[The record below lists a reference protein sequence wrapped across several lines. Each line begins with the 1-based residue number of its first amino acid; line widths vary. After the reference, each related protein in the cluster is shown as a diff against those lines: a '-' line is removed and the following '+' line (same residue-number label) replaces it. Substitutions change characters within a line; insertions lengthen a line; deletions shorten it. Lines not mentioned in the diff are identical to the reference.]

1 VGHQA
6 FRNTSVRILKKIF
19 VVLADLMLKNSV
31 KYLTIADGGIIYLL
45 DVTNR
50 QSLANLTKWFE
61 IFDKHAAMNA
71 CILVVASKCDNESA
85 RQVKIEEILTFVE
98 EIAKQERFLLR
109 KVLFLIETSAKNNYN
124 LLESIIMI
132 SRSVLKPV
140 LELSSPRYKSPNP
153 QDPTKQN
160 NDNKKRCIVM

>member
-1 VGHQA
+1 
-6 FRNTSVRILKKIF
+6 
-19 VVLADLMLKNSV
+19 
-31 KYLTIADGGIIYLL
+31 
-45 DVTNR
+45 
-50 QSLANLTKWFE
+50 
-61 IFDKHAAMNA
+61 MNA
-71 CILVVASKCDNESA
+71 SILVVASKCDNESA

-124 LLESIIMI
+124 LLEAINMI

-140 LELSSPRYKSPNP
+140 LELSSPRYKSSNP

-160 NDNKKRCIVM
+160 NAKKKRCIIM